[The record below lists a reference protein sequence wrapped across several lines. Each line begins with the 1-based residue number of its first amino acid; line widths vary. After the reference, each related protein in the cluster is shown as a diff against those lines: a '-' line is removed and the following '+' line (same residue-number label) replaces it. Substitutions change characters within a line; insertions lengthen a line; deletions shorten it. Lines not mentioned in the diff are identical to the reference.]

1 MTAERI
7 EIEPHDTPD
16 ARRVGQVVEVLHR
29 GGVAAYPT
37 DTVYALGCALEAKRA
52 AERIYRARQMAAQH
66 RLAMLVPDLSA
77 AAEYAHFSRLAYRL
91 ARRILPGPYTLI
103 LPATREVPRQLW
115 EDKRRRVI
123 GIRISAH
130 PVTRAIVEGL
140 GRPLLTTSAI
150 PDGEEQACEDADELM
165 EAFGH
170 HADVIVDSGT
180 LINEP
185 STVIEIIDD
194 AIEIVRVGAGPV
206 DDILA
211 D

>member
-1 MTAERI
+1 MIPERI
-7 EIEPHDTPD
+7 EIEPHDPPD
-16 ARRVGQVVEVLHR
+16 ARRVAQVVEVLHR
-29 GGVAAYPT
+29 GGVVAYPT

-52 AERIYRARQMAAQH
+52 AERIYRARKMAVQH
-66 RLAMLVPDLSA
+66 RLAMLLPDLSA

-91 ARRILPGPYTLI
+91 AKRLLPGPYTLI

-115 EDKRRRVI
+115 EHKRRRVV

-130 PVTRAIVEGL
+130 PITRAIVEGL

-150 PDGEEQACEDADELM
+150 PDGEEQACEDADELID
-165 EAFGH
+165 AFGH
-170 HADVIVDSGT
+170 HVNVVVNSGP

-185 STVIEIIDD
+185 STIIEIVDD
-194 AIEIVRVGAGPV
+194 AIEVVRVGAGPV
-206 DDILA
+206 NDILA